1 MGPRKSE
8 NNARNNLIKQ
18 FVIRFSIF
26 LGSWLILSELFPQW
40 VMETDN
46 AITHFITYSSAGLQ
60 NILHGTHVTIGSP
73 KMQMPWC
80 LIDNHHQVVR
90 IGGACNGRDLLLF
103 FIVFLWSL
111 PIGTFENKM
120 LFSFIGIISI
130 FIFNILRIY
139 GLFQV
144 ALIAPAFFEF
154 LHKYL
159 FQTFMYLDMYILWRW
174 YIKFSQRQN
183 ATA

>member
-1 MGPRKSE
+1 M
-8 NNARNNLIKQ
+8 IKQ
-18 FVIRFSIF
+18 FVIRFSLF

-40 VMETDN
+40 VMATDN

-60 NILHGTHVTIGSP
+60 NLLHGTHVTVGSP
-73 KMQMPWC
+73 KTQMPWC
-80 LIDNHHQVVR
+80 LVDNNLQVVR

-103 FIVFLWSL
+103 FVVFLWSL

-120 LFSFIGIISI
+120 LFSFLGIISI

-144 ALIAPAFFEF
+144 ALVAPDFFDF

-159 FQTFMYLDMYILWRW
+159 FQTFMYIDMYILWRW
-174 YIKFSQRQN
+174 YIKFSQRQY
-183 ATA
+183 AVA